1 MNKERLEEVRKT
13 IRGLKDKHILM
24 LNLDIIYELDCQLG
38 YEVKD
43 LSDDDYCKLY
53 NEIEYAYLKV
63 ENVDIGQIVECA
75 LDHKDDIL
83 NENEDFDLRE
93 ECCYYV

>member
-1 MNKERLEEVRKT
+1 MIDRIKNTRKVIEELKE
-13 IRGLKDKHILM
+13 KDVSVLAI
-24 LNLDIIYELDCQLG
+24 DIVYELDCQLG
-38 YEVKD
+38 YEIKD

-63 ENVDIGQIVECA
+63 ENVDIGVIVECA
-75 LDHKDDIL
+75 LDHMEDIL

>member
-1 MNKERLEEVRKT
+1 MNKEQLEKVRNAIKE
-13 IRGLKDKHILM
+13 LKDKHILM
-24 LNLDIIYELDCQLG
+24 LQLDIVYELDCQLG
-38 YEVKD
+38 YEKKA
-43 LSDDDYCKLY
+43 LSDEDYCKLY

-63 ENVDIGQIVECA
+63 EGVDLCNIVECA
-75 LDHKDDIL
+75 LDHMEDIV

>member
-1 MNKERLEEVRKT
+1 MIDRIKNTRKVIEELKE
-13 IRGLKDKHILM
+13 KDVSVLAI
-24 LNLDIIYELDCQLG
+24 DIVYELDCQLG
-38 YEVKD
+38 YELKD

-53 NEIEYAYLKV
+53 NEIEYAYLEV
-63 ENVDIGQIVECA
+63 SNVDIGTIVKCA
-75 LDHKDDIL
+75 LDHMEDIL

>member
-1 MNKERLEEVRKT
+1 MIDRIKNTRKVIEELKE
-13 IRGLKDKHILM
+13 KDVSVLAI
-24 LNLDIIYELDCQLG
+24 DIVYELDCQLG
-38 YEVKD
+38 YELKD

-63 ENVDIGQIVECA
+63 ENVDIGTIVECA
-75 LDHKDDIL
+75 LDHMEDII

>member
-1 MNKERLEEVRKT
+1 MIDRIKNTRKVIEELKE
-13 IRGLKDKHILM
+13 KDVSILAI
-24 LNLDIIYELDCQLG
+24 DIVYELDCQLG
-38 YEVKD
+38 YEIKD

-63 ENVDIGQIVECA
+63 SNVDIGTIVECA